1 MGERLTDSP
10 EHLRLGIDLDGVV
23 ADFNAGWIER
33 YNREYGAELHPD
45 HVVGWDELHHL
56 TGFDTMERFW
66 AWARGDGRS
75 VFRDLPPMP
84 GALDAL
90 RELAQRHRI
99 VIITARFDWAIGDTL
114 AWLAEHGVLAR
125 EVHFQA
131 AKHEVACDIYL
142 DDSPYQIEAL
152 ARERPDRTVC
162 RQVTAWNRPLPGV
175 VDVHSWP
182 EFQDVVRGVEAR
194 HAMQRV

>member
-1 MGERLTDSP
+1 MGERLTRSP
-10 EHLRLGIDLDGVV
+10 ELLRLGIDMDGVV
-23 ADFNAGWIER
+23 ADFNAGWMER
-33 YNREYGAELHPD
+33 HNRDFGTALHPD
-45 HVVGWDELHHL
+45 HVVGWDELHRL
-56 TGFDTMERFW
+56 TGFETMDGFW

-75 VFRDLPPMP
+75 VFRDLPPVP

-90 RELAQRHRI
+90 RELADRHRL

-131 AKHEVACDIYL
+131 AKYRIPCDVYL

-152 ARERPDRTVC
+152 AHERPESTVC

-175 VDVHSWP
+175 VDVRTWA
-182 EFQDVVRGVEAR
+182 EFRDVVARREA
-194 HAMQRV
+194 AGPAGS

>member
-1 MGERLTDSP
+1 MSERLTDSP
-10 EHLRLGIDLDGVV
+10 ELLRLGIDMDGVV

-33 YNREYGAELHPD
+33 YNRDFGAALHPD
-45 HVVGWDELHHL
+45 HVVGWDELHRL
-56 TGFDTMERFW
+56 TGFDTMEAFW
-66 AWARGDGRS
+66 GWAKGDGRS

-84 GALDAL
+84 GALEAL
-90 RELAQRHRI
+90 RALAARHRI

-131 AKHEVACDIYL
+131 AKHRIPCDVYL

-152 ARERPDRTVC
+152 ARERADRTVC
-162 RQVTAWNRPLPGV
+162 RRVTPWNRPLEGV
-175 VDVHSWP
+175 VDVHDWD
-182 EFQDVVRGVEAR
+182 EFQDVVASLEADR
-194 HAMQRV
+194 SARA

>member
-1 MGERLTDSP
+1 MSEHLTDSP
-10 EHLRLGIDLDGVV
+10 ELLRLGIDMDGVV

-33 YNREYGAELHPD
+33 YNRDYGAALHPD
-45 HVVGWDELHHL
+45 HVVGWDELHRL
-56 TGFDTMERFW
+56 TGFDAMEDFW
-66 AWARGDGRS
+66 AWAQGDGRS

-90 RELAQRHRI
+90 RTLAARHRI

-114 AWLAEHGVLAR
+114 AWLSEHGVLAR

-131 AKHEVACDIYL
+131 AKHRIPCDVYL

-152 ARERPDRTVC
+152 ARERADRTVC
-162 RQVTAWNRPLPGV
+162 RQVTPWNRPLEGV
-175 VDVHSWP
+175 VDVHDWG
-182 EFQDVVRGVEAR
+182 EFLEVVARLEADR
-194 HAMQRV
+194 PAQA